1 MKYAAIDVGSNSVRV
16 LSDGRKLLEITT
28 LGEGLLLTGR
38 LKPEAI
44 KRTAD
49 AVKKFYD
56 LAVSEGAD
64 KVFVFATE
72 AVRAAENGGDF
83 ISLMKENGIDVDL
96 VSKDKEAECGFLGA
110 YTGGT
115 CAILDIGG
123 ASAEIAVGD
132 ENGIVYKKSLP
143 LGAVRLKDYSDDVK
157 EMEEYVA
164 SVARDYLPV
173 PRFDRLIAIGG
184 TPTTYAAIKLESE
197 PYDPKAV
204 NGTTLT
210 RGEIRSITERI
221 VATPYEDRKN
231 IKGLHP
237 KKVPF
242 AVQSGVLLYTIAE
255 AVGAEVLT
263 VSESDNLEGYIKAHS
278 L

>member
-38 LKPEAI
+38 LKEEAI

-96 VSKDKEAECGFLGA
+96 VSKDKEAEYGFLGA
-110 YTGGT
+110 YTSET

-143 LGAVRLKDYSDDVK
+143 LGAVRLKDYSDEVPM
-157 EMEEYVA
+157 MEEYVKT
-164 SVARDYLPV
+164 VAKDYLPM
-173 PRFDRLIAIGG
+173 PEFDRLIAIGG

-204 NGTTLT
+204 NGTELTLA
-210 RGEIRSITERI
+210 EIRQITERI
-221 VATPYEDRKN
+221 VATPYEERKN

-255 AVGAEVLT
+255 IIGAEKLT

-278 L
+278 

>member
-38 LKPEAI
+38 LKPEAV
-44 KRTAD
+44 KRTAE
-49 AVKKFYD
+49 AVKKFYG

-83 ISLMKENGIDVDL
+83 ITLMKENGIDVDL
-96 VSKDKEAECGFLGA
+96 VSKDKEAEYGFLGA
-110 YTGGT
+110 YTGGI

-143 LGAVRLKDYSDDVK
+143 LGAVRLKDYSDDAA
-157 EMEEYVA
+157 EMEEYVK
-164 SVARDYLPV
+164 SVAKDYLPL
-173 PRFDRLIAIGG
+173 PKFDRLIAIGG
-184 TPTTYAAIKLESE
+184 TPTTYAAIKLKSE

-204 NGTTLT
+204 NGTELTL
-210 RGEIRSITERI
+210 GEIREITERI
-221 VATPYEDRKN
+221 AATPYEDRKN

-242 AVQSGVLLYTIAE
+242 AVQSGVLLYTISE
-255 AVGAEVLT
+255 IIGAERLT

-278 L
+278 

>member
-83 ISLMKENGIDVDL
+83 ITLMKENGIDVDL
-96 VSKDKEAECGFLGA
+96 VSKDKEAEYGFLGA

-143 LGAVRLKDYSDDVK
+143 LGAVRLKDYSDEVS
-157 EMEEYVA
+157 EMEEYVKT
-164 SVARDYLPV
+164 VAANYLPI
-173 PRFDRLIAIGG
+173 PRFDRLVAIGG

-197 PYDPKAV
+197 PYDPVAV

-210 RGEIRSITERI
+210 LEEIRDITERI

-255 AVGAEVLT
+255 TVGAGTLT

-278 L
+278 

>member
-49 AVKKFYD
+49 AVSRFYN

-72 AVRAAENGGDF
+72 AVRAAENGNDF
-83 ISLMKENGIDVDL
+83 ISLMRERGIDVDL
-96 VSKDKEAECGFLGA
+96 VSKDKEAEYGFLGA
-110 YTGGT
+110 YTCGT
-115 CAILDIGG
+115 CAVLDIGG
-123 ASAEIAVGD
+123 ASAELAVGN
-132 ENGIVYKKSLP
+132 ENGIIYKKSLP
-143 LGAVRLKDYSDDVK
+143 LGAVRLKDKSDDVSV
-157 EMEEYVA
+157 MEEYVREI
-164 SVARDYLPV
+164 SKEYLPV
-173 PRFDRLIAIGG
+173 PPFDRLIAIGG
-184 TPTTYAAIKLESE
+184 TPTTYAAIKLSCE

-204 NGTTLT
+204 DGTTLT
-210 RGEIRSITERI
+210 TEEIRNITERI
-221 VATPYEDRKN
+221 VKTPYELRKD
-231 IKGLHP
+231 IRGLHP

-255 AVGAEVLT
+255 TLSTPTLT
-263 VSESDNLEGYIKAHS
+263 VSESDNLEGYIKANR
-278 L
+278 